1 MYNIKFLMRLYEE
14 IHLKITKRFFTML
27 ICFAFAFC
35 LLIQTGCNTD
45 DSVKPYTIRFWHTY
59 TGKQCDIFEML
70 VDTYNVTEGKS
81 RNIFVVAEYKTQ
93 DDITDYLDN
102 AFSSKVSGVDYPEIT
117 FISKE
122 SAYKA
127 NMYNLIVNAE
137 KYLTKQELKG
147 YFEGFMQEG
156 QIAGTEETFVFPI
169 SKTSPVTMI
178 NDSMWRQFYIANKV
192 ERKQWETW
200 SGIISLAEQ
209 YYKWSD
215 GRALISFESVEDFIF
230 TYSSQQLPSLVQTG
244 NKEIKINTNKE
255 TLRGI
260 WDFYYR
266 GVVNG
271 YILQTDNILKAL
283 EKGDIIAYAGVPHD
297 MTIFPK
303 RYMNFNGETSSLLI
317 TSVKYPSINNS
328 RKVYPQI
335 GDGVSVFNHGEKI
348 NQASYNFLHWLC
360 SNENVIQFS
369 VANNEISSY
378 RPIYEKSS
386 AEDYLKQL
394 SVYNYNKYYMLSNS
408 LNQVIEGSTY
418 SPTGFIGY
426 DSFCEEITHSLVD
439 ASDKAFA
446 EVKKYEDNGLN
457 HEQAV
462 SKVCSEERFE
472 DWYAKVL
479 EIASRY

>member
-1 MYNIKFLMRLYEE
+1 MYTVVFLTQLVEE
-14 IHLKITKRFFTML
+14 IHLKITKRFFIML
-27 ICFAFAFC
+27 ICFTFAFC
-35 LLIQTGCNTD
+35 LLVQTGCNTD

-81 RNIFVVAEYKTQ
+81 RNIFVVAEYKSQ
-93 DDITDYLDN
+93 DEITDYLDT

-127 NMYNLIVNAE
+127 NMHNLIVSAE
-137 KYLTKQELKG
+137 QYLTKQELKG
-147 YFEGFMQEG
+147 YFDGFLQEG
-156 QIAGTEETFVFPI
+156 QIAGTDKTFVFPI
-169 SKTSPVTMI
+169 SKISPVTII
-178 NDSMWRQFYIANKV
+178 NDSMWRQFYVSNIV

-200 SGIISLAEQ
+200 SGITSLAEK

-215 GRALISFESVEDFIF
+215 GRALMAFESVEDFIF
-230 TYSSQQLPSLVQTG
+230 AYSSQQLPYLVQTG

-260 WDFYYR
+260 WDFYYG

-271 YILQTDNILKAL
+271 YILQTDNILEAL
-283 EKGDIIAYAGVPHD
+283 EKGDIIAYTGVPHD
-297 MTIFPK
+297 MTYFPK
-303 RYMNFNGETSSLLI
+303 RYVNYNGETSSLLI
-317 TSVKYPSINNS
+317 TSVRYPSINNS
-328 RKVYPQI
+328 RKVCPQI
-335 GDGVSVFNHGEKI
+335 GNGVCVFNHGEKI

-369 VANNEISSY
+369 VANNEVSSY
-378 RPIYEKSS
+378 RPVYEKSS
-386 AEDYLKQL
+386 TEDYFKQL

-408 LNQVIEGSTY
+408 LNQVIEGNTY

-426 DSFCEEITHSLVD
+426 DSFCEEITYSLTD
-439 ASDKAFA
+439 ASAKGLAA
-446 EVKKYEDNGLN
+446 VKKYEENGLM

-462 SKVCSEERFE
+462 NKVCSEENFE
-472 DWYAKVL
+472 AWYAKVL
-479 EIASRY
+479 EIAQKY

>member
-1 MYNIKFLMRLYEE
+1 MYTVVFLTQLVEE
-14 IHLKITKRFFTML
+14 IHLKITKRFFIML
-27 ICFAFAFC
+27 ICFTFAFC
-35 LLIQTGCNTD
+35 LLVQTGCNTD

-81 RNIFVVAEYKTQ
+81 RNIFVVAEYKSQ
-93 DDITDYLDN
+93 DEITDYLDT

-127 NMYNLIVNAE
+127 NMHNLIVSAE
-137 KYLTKQELKG
+137 QYLTKQELKG
-147 YFEGFMQEG
+147 YFDGFLKEG
-156 QIAGTEETFVFPI
+156 QIAGTDKTFVFPI
-169 SKTSPVTMI
+169 SKISPVTII
-178 NDSMWRQFYIANKV
+178 NDSMWRQFYVSNIV

-200 SGIISLAEQ
+200 SGITSLAEK

-215 GRALISFESVEDFIF
+215 GRALMAFESVEDFIF
-230 TYSSQQLPSLVQTG
+230 AYSSQQLPYLVQTG

-260 WDFYYR
+260 WDFYYG

-271 YILQTDNILKAL
+271 YILQTDNILEAL
-283 EKGDIIAYAGVPHD
+283 EKGDIIAYTGVPHD
-297 MTIFPK
+297 MTYFPK
-303 RYMNFNGETSSLLI
+303 RYVNYNGETSSLLI
-317 TSVKYPSINNS
+317 TSVRYPSINNS
-328 RKVYPQI
+328 RKVCPQI
-335 GDGVSVFNHGEKI
+335 GNGVSVFNHGEKI

-369 VANNEISSY
+369 VANNEVSSY
-378 RPIYEKSS
+378 RPVYEKSS
-386 AEDYLKQL
+386 TEDYFKQL

-408 LNQVIEGSTY
+408 LNQVIEGNTY

-426 DSFCEEITHSLVD
+426 DSFCEEITYSLTD
-439 ASDKAFA
+439 ASAKGLAA
-446 EVKKYEDNGLN
+446 VKKYEENGLM

-462 SKVCSEERFE
+462 NKVCSEENFE
-472 DWYAKVL
+472 AWYAKVL
-479 EIASRY
+479 EIAQKY